1 MPLDLSPITS
11 PSRSLYPPNH
21 LFVHVNHPTLI
32 VSSNHPSLTC
42 ACAGSNNTVQYAA
55 VQYVISSAVAE
66 LLKDPERRFTYVE
79 MAFFARWYYEQTPE
93 MQEDVKG
100 LVASG
105 QLDFVNGGWCMHDE
119 AAAHYV
125 AMVDQTTL
133 GHAFLAREFGFQPR
147 AGWQIDPFGHSA
159 TQAALL
165 SHGAGFDALF
175 FGRIDYQV

>member
-1 MPLDLSPITS
+1 M
-11 PSRSLYPPNH
+11 
-21 LFVHVNHPTLI
+21 
-32 VSSNHPSLTC
+32 SSNHPSLTC